1 MRDSQTTKSRKRRR
15 KRKTGIDNTPK
26 ETTKS
31 SPVTYASVVFA
42 PADQKNTTEPPRVK
56 KTVKIQNSKS
66 INQQPA
72 DQDLTA
78 AGKIQNFLNKST
90 SELSTKTTDTEKKK
104 MIIHCQ
110 YKDVPLNVLMH
121 QTPIHDREVIR
132 FAQVKSNI
140 GTHLKNL
147 RLDQWNVLTLN
158 EMYTHFPW
166 NNTNRA
172 IYWRMEHRFGQQD
185 VHKDAI
191 FLANSDGN
199 PFYGLIDTGAEINA
213 IHPACVAAMFV
224 EAPTSVR
231 VITHLPAPLGGV
243 VGGISATYHMTCVLR
258 LCHHGRTSLIELP
271 IIDDLADL
279 LIFGQPFMNKFRIET
294 YVRPTR
300 VRSHTAYTPTIISE
314 EVKEALKFKEL
325 PPYTLSSNA
334 TACKY
339 LPPLF
344 SSTQSFASQFTTE
357 FPSEAGE
364 EMMQT
369 IREAEEEPATPTI
382 TNTAITTVS
391 TQGTSTI
398 KSKLSRSSK
407 RRENLNRIL
416 ARAAR
421 SYEIP
426 TGHFGRVCVV
436 NRQQPDGDYL
446 FLPLTPMYNDVKVP
460 AALVRL
466 TKGRGF
472 LHLMNESSD
481 FKVIPR
487 GAWLGKL
494 EPVSTDELDEAIVKA
509 EKRELKERVRRL
521 KTADPVPPE
530 ADTLTEDGILTPGDV
545 ADQVPVA
552 TEDDQWTLTEEQWKM
567 FKFGKQ
573 LTEEQLSRMKK
584 LLQKHRNAFALSSKE
599 IGKVKDIFVC
609 IDTGDNPACFQKQF
623 RLSSNMAEEIRR
635 QVKEGVELGIMSPSN
650 SPYNSPVFLVAK
662 ADGTWRMVVD
672 FRALNTQCTQNTYP
686 IPRIDE
692 VMDRLAGSTIY
703 CSLDANSGFW
713 QMELDEESKKK
724 TAFSTP
730 DGKFHYNR
738 MPFGYINAPA
748 EFQAMMDRI
757 LGQLKWTTALVYID
771 DVLVYGA
778 DFDQVLERLDLVL
791 TASEQYG
798 LTYKPSKCQF
808 GFTELK
814 FLGHII
820 SGQGYQVDP
829 DKIRAIQEFPT
840 PRSFRQVRQFLGMC
854 NYYRKYIKGFSMIA
868 AALYRLLTLTH
879 FEWTGAAEEAF
890 MKLKELL
897 TKAPVLHYP
906 VAGADIQITTDASG
920 YGIGAVCEQS
930 TDGGKTWHPL
940 AYCSRTLKDYE
951 RKYTATHREC
961 LAVVYALK
969 QFRPYFYG
977 QGVRVYTDHQC
988 LTYLYKQK
996 DPYNQLAR
1004 WALEI
1009 AAHQAEL
1016 IYKPGAAITHVDCLS
1031 RNPVG
1036 LYELPIDAIQDDE
1049 MLEKEPVVRM
1059 VSTSKLDEFR
1069 AAQIQDGF
1077 IDKIVKKMLQ
1087 ETVPE
1092 EGTGN
1097 RFWKNYAYINRIL
1110 YYQDSEAVT
1119 NPYRLVV
1126 PVSLQRQ
1133 VFQLMHDSVTG
1144 GHFGVLKT
1152 YAEMK
1157 RRYWWPGMY
1166 SDTKRYIGGC
1176 IPCQQYRPPN
1186 AKVPGEMAN
1195 KMAPD
1200 RVFERVAIDY
1210 IQKTAQTKSG
1220 NQYALVMVDQTSRYV
1235 IAAASKT
1242 ARADDTI
1249 RLVQDHLFS
1258 EWGIPAEIV
1267 CDNGTHFTAKK
1278 FQKFCEDH
1286 GINLVFTTAFRP
1298 QSNGMVEQANKVL
1311 KDYIHKYC
1319 HLNKDDWD
1327 LHLRNACFARNTKV
1341 NETTGYTP
1349 YYLAKGWNPRVVAD
1363 NLFPVIIP
1371 DDNDSPEELEAK
1383 RERAV
1388 LHAQKATELAQKRR
1402 KAKYDEQHPS
1412 PGYQVGDLVW
1422 RLDPTRKPGEPRL
1435 KGPYRIIKQT
1445 DTKTFE
1451 VERLFH
1457 GKEQLRTTCVAEQLV
1472 PYVPPMFD
1480 DPYAQQRL
1488 RDHIEE
1494 EKEELQKLPPQIIN
1508 HDSDYFKAIIG
1519 ETFIDISSI
1528 QRSQDEEEDSDGP
1541 EIASESEPGHPG
1553 ANSSTRVCE
1562 QVVVQDQGVSGTQL
1576 GRENNS
1582 NSSPM
1587 PPVPEAQPTMTTTAT
1602 SRHVQQV
1609 NNCEKVVIPI
1619 SAVPTKPQVEQ
1630 QRGGVDTLSSI
1641 SSHEDPRDARDSD
1654 YEPDEEEDEFVI
1666 ILEEG
1671 PAMGTRS
1678 RTAQQQQQKS
1688 VVNPEPSHVDQDP
1701 IPRSPAKASSQE
1713 PEAQS
1718 ASLNGNESAPRDDL
1732 NGEIFVSTDQQP
1744 EVQPPSVSSPSE
1756 EFHSAMDSR
1765 GNNVPSTMISSP
1777 DEHQQQLLTTNN
1789 GGDDINRQKSI
1800 YSLFPEADALFARSS
1815 TPLFSAIGQ
1824 LAAPR
1829 FETPG
1834 ISPLMFQVNE
1844 EEKEA
1849 MRTSETS
1856 RLQRRMEEIQPTPA
1870 TPSNYTEKF
1879 GDNPTEVSTNLSPSN
1894 RDPVVPASMTTP
1906 LAHIFLDAA
1915 FRAPVNDLR
1924 RSLFPS
1930 SAITVNTTVHQKSP
1944 TNDQLIN
1951 NLEASPPPSNNNA
1964 QGDQNPGNNDD
1975 SPRNYKDDSTGLKD
1989 DNHTTAENLQY
2000 APETS
2005 VYSPSSLL
2013 IHGDHNPSVVPRQ
2026 DITVG
2031 PFSPL
2036 NATEIPPTT
2045 QPNADLSTVFEVS
2058 EVPQSTI
2065 PSNHS
2070 MFENNPQHDE
2080 SEAQFQPSTSTPPH
2094 EPVPLSSPQQLSPIS
2109 HHDVQNDVTEG
2120 AAQQDD
2126 STGTL
2131 CDQNIGDNDDVFESE
2146 SNNNTVVERNLP
2158 PTNNHDLRLTD
2169 SSSSLDEDL
2178 EPEVMNIL
2186 LRQKERERERK
2197 RATRELMSTVS
2208 RGTAEKIHVVM
2219 KSASNSRRNSSV
2231 SSVCS
2236 NRSARDDS
2244 KVDSPNLPLNPVDDH
2259 VSVQPHSSASS
2270 VSTAL
2275 SEVDDATG
2283 ERTTKRVRRKR
2294 TPSERTRSSR
2304 RIKAKSQPTT
2314 DDDDNDHVEL
2324 GFGPYNRPI
2333 QQART
2338 KRPGEKKKEVKALKR
2353 CQMNTHSSWKFTVTQ
2368 RLRNTLAA
2376 EPYKTR
2382 MGKCYNLRRPPK
2394 RWCVSDGEFTIVPKD
2409 HVGNVQSDSELQNE
2423 HFRAIPWL
2431 ERFVFNIPNA
2441 IGEFVRQF
2449 DPTFVNL

>member
-1 MRDSQTTKSRKRRR
+1 MRDSQTNNNNKKKKNNKNRT
-15 KRKTGIDNTPK
+15 TPGHDNTPK
-26 ETTKS
+26 DTTTS

-42 PADQKNTTEPPRVK
+42 TADQKKTPESPRVK
-56 KTVKIQNSKS
+56 KTVKIQKSESKD
-66 INQQPA
+66 QQPA
-72 DQDLTA
+72 ERDSTA
-78 AGKIQNFLNKST
+78 AGTVQNST
-90 SELSTKTTDTEKKK
+90 SKSAPERHNNTTDIEKRK
-104 MIIHCQ
+104 MIIRCQ
-110 YKDVPLNVLMH
+110 YNDVPLNVLMH
-121 QTPIHDREVIR
+121 QTPIHDREVIK
-132 FAQVKSNI
+132 FAQVRASI
-140 GTHLKNL
+140 GTHLKHQ
-147 RLDQWNVLTLN
+147 RLDQWNVLTHN
-158 EMYTHFPW
+158 EMSRHFPF
-166 NNTNRA
+166 NDSNRA
-172 IYWRMEHRFGQQD
+172 TYWQMEKRFRQQD

-199 PFYGLIDTGAEINA
+199 PFYGLIDSGAEINA

-243 VGGISATYHMTCVLR
+243 VGGMTSTYHMTCVLR

-271 IIDDLADL
+271 IINDLADL
-279 LIFGQPFMNKFRIET
+279 LIFGQPFMHKFRIET

-300 VRSHTAYTPTIISE
+300 VRSHTAYTPTVISE
-314 EVKEALKFKEL
+314 EVKLALKFQKL
-325 PPYTLSSNA
+325 PTYTLSSNA
-334 TACKY
+334 SACKN

-344 SSTQSFASQFTTE
+344 SSTHSFASQFTTE

-364 EMMQT
+364 EMMETIQEIESETVTQT
-369 IREAEEEPATPTI
+369 ATEPVHTS
-382 TNTAITTVS
+382 TTTQS
-391 TQGTSTI
+391 TDGTSSRP
-398 KSKLSRSSK
+398 SKAVK
-407 RRENLNRIL
+407 RKERTNRRL
-416 ARAAR
+416 ARASR
-421 SYEIP
+421 SFEIP
-426 TGHFGRVCVV
+426 SHSHGVV
-436 NRQQPDGDYL
+436 GITNRFLPDGDYL
-446 FLPLTPMYNDVKVP
+446 FLPLTPMYNDVKLP
-460 AALVRL
+460 GCLIRLV
-466 TKGRGF
+466 KGRGY
-472 LHLMNESSD
+472 LTLANHSND

-487 GAWLGKL
+487 NAWLGRL
-494 EPVSTDELDEAIVKA
+494 EGVSTKVLDDAIADA
-509 EKRELKERVRRL
+509 EHREMVERVRKLR
-521 KTADPVPPE
+521 TAETLLPE
-530 ADTLTEDGILTPGDV
+530 AETPTEDGILTPGDV
-545 ADQVPVA
+545 ADQVLA
-552 TEDDQWTLTEEQWKM
+552 ETDDDQWTLTDEQWKM

-573 LTEEQLSRMKK
+573 LTEEQLVRMKK

-599 IGKVKDIFVC
+599 IGKVKDIYVC

-662 ADGTWRMVVD
+662 TDGTWRMVVD

-748 EFQAMMDRI
+748 EFQSMMDRI

-771 DVLVYGA
+771 DVLVYGS
-778 DFDQVLERLDLVL
+778 DFDEVLERLDLVL
-791 TASEQYG
+791 TASEKYG

-829 DKIRAIQEFPT
+829 DKIRAIQEFPS
-840 PRSFRQVRQFLGMC
+840 PRSFKQVRQFLGMC

-868 AALYRLLTLTH
+868 AALYRLLTMTE

-940 AYCSRTLKDYE
+940 AYCSRTLKEYE

-1009 AAHQAEL
+1009 AAHQAEV
-1016 IYKPGAAITHVDCLS
+1016 IYRPGAAITHVDCLS

-1036 LYELPIDAIQDDE
+1036 LYDLPIEAVQE
-1049 MLEKEPVVRM
+1049 EELLEKEPVIRM

-1077 IDKIVKKMLQ
+1077 IDKIVKQLLQ
-1087 ETVPE
+1087 HSTPE

-1097 RFWKNYAYINRIL
+1097 RYWKNYAYINRIL
-1110 YYQDSEAVT
+1110 YYQDSDAVV

-1126 PVSLQRQ
+1126 PVSLRRQ

-1176 IPCQQYRPPN
+1176 IPCQKYRIPN

-1210 IQKTAQTKSG
+1210 IQKTSSPTKSG

-1242 ARADDTI
+1242 ARAEDTI

-1267 CDNGTHFTAKK
+1267 CDNGTHFKAKK
-1278 FQKFCEDH
+1278 FQKFCEEH
-1286 GINLVFTTAFRP
+1286 GIKLVFTTAFRP
-1298 QSNGMVEQANKVL
+1298 QSNGMVEQTNKVL
-1311 KDYIHKYC
+1311 KDYIAKYC
-1319 HLNKDDWD
+1319 HLNKNDWD

-1349 YYLAKGWNPRVVAD
+1349 YYLAKGWHPRIVAD

-1371 DDNDSPEELEAK
+1371 DDKDSPEDIEVK

-1402 KAKYDEQHPS
+1402 KAKYDDQHPS

-1451 VERLFH
+1451 VERLFF

-1480 DPYAQQRL
+1480 DPYAQQLL

-1494 EKEELQKLPPQIIN
+1494 KKEELRKLPPQILS

-1528 QRSQDEEEDSDGP
+1528 QRSQEEEEDSDGP
-1541 EIASESEPGHPG
+1541 EIASESESGHPG

-1562 QVVVQDQGVSGTQL
+1562 QVAVQDQGVSRTQL
-1576 GRENNS
+1576 GRENNNS
-1582 NSSPM
+1582 NNSPV
-1587 PPVPEAQPTMTTTAT
+1587 PLVPEAQPVLITTA
-1602 SRHVQQV
+1602 SRFAQLVNNNNNVVVPVSTVLSQPQV
-1609 NNCEKVVIPI
+1609 NQMLGEVH
-1619 SAVPTKPQVEQ
+1619 
-1630 QRGGVDTLSSI
+1630 TLSSV
-1641 SSHEDPRDARDSD
+1641 STPEDPRDVRDSD
-1654 YEPDEEEDEFVI
+1654 YEPDEEEDEIVI

-1678 RTAQQQQQKS
+1678 RSAKQQQQQS
-1688 VVNPEPSHVDQDP
+1688 VVQQQPP
-1701 IPRSPAKASSQE
+1701 IDEQNVENESQSENWSQQSKVQPASVNANDISATSDHQEENSSSSQHE
-1713 PEAQS
+1713 PAAQS
-1718 ASLNGNESAPRDDL
+1718 
-1732 NGEIFVSTDQQP
+1732 
-1744 EVQPPSVSSPSE
+1744 PPVSSLSE
-1756 EFHSAMDSR
+1756 EFHSAMETR
-1765 GNNVPSTMISSP
+1765 GNNAINSSHN
-1777 DEHQQQLLTTNN
+1777 DQQQLSQSQTGN
-1789 GGDDINRQKSI
+1789 GTAGEIDRQQQI
-1800 YSLFPEADALFARSS
+1800 YSLFPAADALFARSS
-1815 TPLFSAIGQ
+1815 TPLFSATGNLVAQ
-1824 LAAPR
+1824 NVQ
-1829 FETPG
+1829 TPG
-1834 ISPLMFQVNE
+1834 ISPLVFQLNDQE
-1844 EEKEA
+1844 REA
-1849 MRTSETS
+1849 VRTSEAS
-1856 RLQRRMEEIQPTPA
+1856 KLQRRIEEIQSTPG

-1879 GDNPTEVSTNLSPSN
+1879 GDNLTEVSTNLSVSN
-1894 RDPVVPASMTTP
+1894 RASVAVGPTTTP
-1906 LAHIFLDAA
+1906 LAHLFPDDS
-1915 FRAPVNDLR
+1915 FRVPANDLR
-1924 RSLFPS
+1924 RSLFPPS
-1930 SAITVNTTVHQKSP
+1930 TLVVNKATPGNPSQSNTHADQSLPNEDIAHP
-1944 TNDQLIN
+1944 TEPARDSYQANSDNGDVPVQLVAQRVPQFVP
-1951 NLEASPPPSNNNA
+1951 EASV
-1964 QGDQNPGNNDD
+1964 
-1975 SPRNYKDDSTGLKD
+1975 
-1989 DNHTTAENLQY
+1989 H
-2000 APETS
+2000 
-2005 VYSPSSLL
+2005 SPSSMIILGTPTL
-2013 IHGDHNPSVVPRQ
+2013 ETRQ
-2026 DITVG
+2026 EITVG
-2031 PFSPL
+2031 PFSPIE
-2036 NATEIPPTT
+2036 ATIIPPP
-2045 QPNADLSTVFEVS
+2045 QQRNVDLSTVMEVT
-2058 EVPQSTI
+2058 EDQQSI
-2065 PSNHS
+2065 VNSDDSSNGRDSH
-2070 MFENNPQHDE
+2070 
-2080 SEAQFQPSTSTPPH
+2080 AQPSTSTPPH
-2094 EPVPLSSPQQLSPIS
+2094 DPIVVSASPQLSPIA
-2109 HHDVQNDVTEG
+2109 HHDVKNDEQEEVEQHD
-2120 AAQQDD
+2120 A
-2126 STGTL
+2126 SSGTIR
-2131 CDQNIGDNDDVFESE
+2131 DQSDVNNDEVFTSE
-2146 SNNNTVVERNLP
+2146 SNNNTIVEQNP
-2158 PTNNHDLRLTD
+2158 HITNIDDLKLTD
-2169 SSSSLDEDL
+2169 SSSPLDEDL
-2178 EPEVMNIL
+2178 EPGVMNIL

-2197 RATRELMSTVS
+2197 RSTLELMSTVS
-2208 RGTAEKIHVVM
+2208 RGTAEKIHAVM
-2219 KSASNSRRNSSV
+2219 KSASNSRRNSSA

-2236 NRSARDDS
+2236 NKSVRDDS
-2244 KVDSPNLPLNPVDDH
+2244 KVEFSKMPENPCNDH
-2259 VSVQPHSSASS
+2259 VSVQTHSSTSS
-2270 VSTAL
+2270 VSTAV
-2275 SEVDDATG
+2275 SEVDDVTG

-2314 DDDDNDHVEL
+2314 DDDDDDHVEL
-2324 GFGPYNRPI
+2324 GFGPYNRPM

-2338 KRPGEKKKEVKALKR
+2338 KRPGENKNSVKGLKR
-2353 CQMNTHSSWKFTVTQ
+2353 CKVNIHSSRKFTVTQ

-2376 EPYKTR
+2376 EPYKMR
-2382 MGKCYNLRRPPK
+2382 MGRCYKLGRPPK
-2394 RWCVSDGEFTIVPKD
+2394 RWCVSDGELTVVPID
-2409 HVGNVQSDSELQNE
+2409 HVGNVQSESELHNE
-2423 HFRAIPWL
+2423 EFRAIPWL

-2441 IGEFVRQF
+2441 IGELVRKI